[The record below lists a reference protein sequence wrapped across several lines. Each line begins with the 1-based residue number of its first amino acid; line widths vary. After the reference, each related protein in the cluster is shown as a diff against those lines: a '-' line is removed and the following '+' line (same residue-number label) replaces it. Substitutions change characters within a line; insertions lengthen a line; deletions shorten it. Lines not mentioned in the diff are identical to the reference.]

1 MATGA
6 PATGEECPAEGSSTT
21 PLIPAIAAFSTCGAL
36 AMGFGAGYGASAFY
50 RSEGYK
56 DLIEKFPE
64 QPTAEMEAM
73 ARRTG
78 FRALAAGTGL
88 AAIMGV
94 GAVVTARAYGI
105 TTIAHL
111 GDEARRW
118 LPTTEQM
125 RAEVTPK
132 IEHLQRSL
140 SRSLQPARDSASDR
154 FQQSQVGS
162 YLKKRATT
170 SSEANSQKELQPWEK
185 ELLAKL
191 RELEEADAK
200 PAQPKPQQ
208 QDPPGG
214 AGDTAK

>member
-1 MATGA
+1 MASA
-6 PATGEECPAEGSSTT
+6 PASGEEGSSTT

-36 AMGFGAGYGASAFY
+36 AMGFGAGYGTRTFY
-50 RSEGYK
+50 SSEAYK

-88 AAIMGV
+88 ATLMGV
-94 GAVVTARAYGI
+94 GAVLTARAYGI

-132 IEHLQRSL
+132 IEPLQRSL
-140 SRSLQPARDSASDR
+140 SRSLQPVRDSAGDR
-154 FQQSQVGS
+154 FQQSQLGS
-162 YLKKRATT
+162 YLQKKAMS
-170 SSEANSQKELQPWEK
+170 SSENSSQKELQPWEK

-191 RELEEADAK
+191 RALEEADAK
-200 PAQPKPQQ
+200 QAQP
-208 QDPPGG
+208 
-214 AGDTAK
+214 